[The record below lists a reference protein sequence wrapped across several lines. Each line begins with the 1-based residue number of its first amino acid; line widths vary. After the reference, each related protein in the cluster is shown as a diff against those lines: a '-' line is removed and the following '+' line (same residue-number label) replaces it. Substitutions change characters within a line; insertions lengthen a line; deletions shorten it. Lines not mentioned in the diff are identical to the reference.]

1 MFKDTTKKEWVADML
16 SASFGQSGDF
26 TVVVTSEDGTT
37 GKEESDGGDDER
49 KDDGGAQRTEFKVW
63 SVILSSWSDVFEK
76 MMSHNLKE
84 KAEQEVVI
92 QDFSSHG
99 VEAFLRFLYSGTL
112 EGSLST
118 LVEVVAIAD
127 KYQVSKLS
135 RHCQD
140 VLADQLSAETAWS
153 IFEAAD
159 CFQLEELREES
170 LHAILKEPKVAL
182 AKRPS
187 SETLLNE
194 VLSSDLLCISHE
206 ELLNLL
212 VKWEEVEGCE
222 SRINFI
228 EKYVSMENISQEK
241 LRVLKNVVVDDSQ
254 FQRLRSL
261 KLACARSEY
270 TNDAIQRILQHFGG
284 FNGGIDQ
291 TQSFLSNWVN
301 VLYSRSFSPG
311 HLAHFSWMPE
321 EDLTIFEALG
331 EQLTF
336 VPGDTHDARF
346 KLQVCRPSR
355 RSCRTAMDAVAGTK
369 SPALQRVVE
378 ELCQIF
384 QMELHRCWVNLYR
397 AGTDDHAAF
406 HRDHFDGRSG
416 GAQVTLGVFASFGD
430 RRDLCWSFGGRAT
443 AWRLPLRNGDVV
455 AFDRTANAAGLHSI
469 EKKLDA
475 AEDRISVSLWG
486 TGRIPGHAP
495 CPPFA
500 PPARRWRA
508 KEAPPPRRWTRRE
521 TVEEKR
527 NMGGG
532 GGGGRWE

>member
-1 MFKDTTKKEWVADML
+1 MLVQALSERVDWAKAAKKTKNVAATAVGEVAENPEAAAANVRNVRIIRYDVYCHARDRGTEVDSGVPAAGNPGNDVDHTHAGHQGLEQLKNLKRGREVTAACSLRLALQQAAFNLRLALQQVFLRSRLARTSMDGRDEQSQVGSMAKL
-16 SASFGQSGDF
+16 AVTRLHHHSRTGPLTACGGHPGDSLRSSPPGAEAPMQPRAASALL
-26 TVVVTSEDGTT
+26 
-37 GKEESDGGDDER
+37 
-49 KDDGGAQRTEFKVW
+49 AQR
-63 SVILSSWSDVFEK
+63 
-76 MMSHNLKE
+76 
-84 KAEQEVVI
+84 
-92 QDFSSHG
+92 
-99 VEAFLRFLYSGTL
+99 
-112 EGSLST
+112 
-118 LVEVVAIAD
+118 
-127 KYQVSKLS
+127 
-135 RHCQD
+135 
-140 VLADQLSAETAWS
+140 
-153 IFEAAD
+153 
-159 CFQLEELREES
+159 
-170 LHAILKEPKVAL
+170 
-182 AKRPS
+182 
-187 SETLLNE
+187 
-194 VLSSDLLCISHE
+194 
-206 ELLNLL
+206 
-212 VKWEEVEGCE
+212 
-222 SRINFI
+222 
-228 EKYVSMENISQEK
+228 
-241 LRVLKNVVVDDSQ
+241 
-254 FQRLRSL
+254 
-261 KLACARSEY
+261 
-270 TNDAIQRILQHFGG
+270 
-284 FNGGIDQ
+284 
-291 TQSFLSNWVN
+291 
-301 VLYSRSFSPG
+301 

-321 EDLTIFEALG
+321 EDLTIFEALR

>member
-1 MFKDTTKKEWVADML
+1 M
-16 SASFGQSGDF
+16 
-26 TVVVTSEDGTT
+26 
-37 GKEESDGGDDER
+37 
-49 KDDGGAQRTEFKVW
+49 
-63 SVILSSWSDVFEK
+63 
-76 MMSHNLKE
+76 
-84 KAEQEVVI
+84 
-92 QDFSSHG
+92 
-99 VEAFLRFLYSGTL
+99 
-112 EGSLST
+112 
-118 LVEVVAIAD
+118 
-127 KYQVSKLS
+127 
-135 RHCQD
+135 
-140 VLADQLSAETAWS
+140 LADQLSAETAWS

-311 HLAHFSWMPE
+311 HIVQTAYQCGVYSRK
-321 EDLTIFEALG
+321 LTAGNWFE
-331 EQLTF
+331 
-336 VPGDTHDARF
+336 
-346 KLQVCRPSR
+346 
-355 RSCRTAMDAVAGTK
+355 
-369 SPALQRVVE
+369 
-378 ELCQIF
+378 
-384 QMELHRCWVNLYR
+384 
-397 AGTDDHAAF
+397 
-406 HRDHFDGRSG
+406 
-416 GAQVTLGVFASFGD
+416 
-430 RRDLCWSFGGRAT
+430 
-443 AWRLPLRNGDVV
+443 WRLPHFAVKLQALRFPVSDVPNDEHV
-455 AFDRTANAAGLHSI
+455 LLSCGSDSSELKPVFSSRDHGHISKGQAIKCRCDILVQRFRVEVSQGSFHLGNMKFEGFLQETA
-469 EKKLDA
+469 D
-475 AEDRISVSLWG
+475 
-486 TGRIPGHAP
+486 
-495 CPPFA
+495 
-500 PPARRWRA
+500 
-508 KEAPPPRRWTRRE
+508 
-521 TVEEKR
+521 
-527 NMGGG
+527 
-532 GGGGRWE
+532 